1 MVTMTDVARHAGVS
15 TMTVS
20 NVVNG
25 HPQVSDA
32 TRAKV
37 MVSLTELGYSV
48 NTAARN
54 LRQGKTNVIGLAIPD
69 LGHPYFSMLA
79 RMVVERAATDGYEV
93 VVEQTGQLREGDAS
107 VISRSRQRRYDGLIL
122 HTSTLADQDS
132 AILRGDYPIVV
143 LGERAYN
150 EPVDH
155 VAMGNVA
162 GADLAVSHLLERG
175 CEAIAMLGG
184 RPGDA
189 SDSDVSTLRARGF
202 LDAFETHGQTPR
214 LELIVEIVLGME
226 EGRVATHQLFDA
238 FPEVDGIFCATDEVA
253 IGAIRALHER
263 GVPVPDQV
271 KVVGFDALPISAF
284 TTPSLTTVAPD
295 HLGIIEHTLGLLVG
309 RLTGK
314 RREGQYEEIVSNV
327 ELIVRDSSG
336 GQSPSVGGR

>member
-25 HPQVSDA
+25 HPQVSEA

-37 MVSLTELGYSV
+37 TRSLTELGYSV

-54 LRQGKTNVIGLAIPD
+54 LRQGRTGVIGLAVPD
-69 LGHPYFSMLA
+69 LNHPYFSMLA
-79 RMVVERAATDGYEV
+79 RMVVERAAVAGYEV

-107 VISRSRQRRYDGLIL
+107 VIARSRQRRYDGLIL

-155 VAMGNVA
+155 VAMGNVR
-162 GADLAVSHLLERG
+162 GADLAASHLLDRG
-175 CEAIAMLGG
+175 CQHIAMLGG
-184 RPGDA
+184 RPGDE

-202 LDAFETHGQTPR
+202 LDAFAARDRTPR
-214 LELIVEIVLGME
+214 LELIVEMVLGME
-226 EGRVATHQLFDA
+226 EGRVATHALLDEY
-238 FPEVDGIFCATDEVA
+238 PEVDGIFAATDEVA
-253 IGAIRALHER
+253 IGALRALFER
-263 GVPVPDQV
+263 GVPVPGQV
-271 KVVGFDALPISAF
+271 KVVGFDALPMSAF
-284 TTPSLTTVAPD
+284 TAPSLTTVAPD
-295 HLGIIEHTLGLLVG
+295 HLGIIEHTLGLLIG
-309 RLTGK
+309 RLTGN
-314 RREGQYEEIVSNV
+314 RPSGQYEEIVSNV
-327 ELIVRDSSG
+327 ELIVRESSG
-336 GQSPSVGGR
+336 VAPQA